1 MHAGVTGRR
10 QLRSLPLQQRPH
22 VSPAVL
28 SIPDL
33 EIGPSGA
40 TPGVWPPGAVMQ
52 RWLDSEGRL
61 VATGGRLR
69 GRWWMH
75 WRGLA
80 TFWFSEAGA
89 VHAEAARGAG
99 ERDLRDIYV
108 RGVVPV
114 VMLARG
120 FEGLHAG
127 AIMEPAGVVGLCAN
141 SGTGKSTISL
151 ALAAS
156 GAGHFADDTLM
167 YRIEAGRASAYRLPF
182 PVRVDAAARVALGEG
197 ASLAAAPPALPA
209 EAPIHRIYHLVRD
222 AKLEPGRPEFVDVPP
237 SRRFEVLLTHAHPF
251 DLGDEDRRRSF
262 IESLMTLA
270 RTVDV
275 CECRFAPDLAAL
287 RLLAES
293 IRGHAAKV

>member
-1 MHAGVTGRR
+1 M
-10 QLRSLPLQQRPH
+10 P
-22 VSPAVL
+22 PAVL

-33 EIGPSGA
+33 DIAPHGA

-69 GRWWMH
+69 GCWWMH

-80 TFWFSEAGA
+80 TFWFEDEGP
-89 VHAEAARGAG
+89 VRAEPARGAI
-99 ERDLRDIYV
+99 ESELRDIFI
-108 RGVVPV
+108 RGVVPTV
-114 VMLARG
+114 LLARG

-127 AIMEPAGVVGLCAN
+127 AIMEPTGVVGLCAT
-141 SGTGKSTISL
+141 SGTGKSTLSL

-167 YRIEAGRASAYRLPF
+167 YRIKDGQPVAHRLPF
-182 PVRVDAAARVALGEG
+182 PVRVDASARAALGEG
-197 ASLAAAPPALPA
+197 ALAADPAAVPS

-222 AKLEPGRPEFVDVPP
+222 EMLDSSRPEFESIPAP
-237 SRRFEVLLTHAHPF
+237 KRFEVLLTHAHPF
-251 DLGDEDRRRSF
+251 DMGDEDRRRSF
-262 IESLMTLA
+262 IENLMTLA
-270 RTVDV
+270 RSVDV

-287 RLLAES
+287 PRLAES

>member
-1 MHAGVTGRR
+1 M
-10 QLRSLPLQQRPH
+10 P
-22 VSPAVL
+22 PAVL
-28 SIPDL
+28 CIPDL
-33 EIGPSGA
+33 DIAPPGA
-40 TPGVWPPGAVMQ
+40 NPGVWPPGAVMQ
-52 RWLDSEGRL
+52 RWLDTEGRL

-69 GRWWMH
+69 GSYWMH

-80 TFWFSEAGA
+80 TFWFTEDGA
-89 VHAEAARGAG
+89 VRAEQAKGAAQS
-99 ERDLRDIYV
+99 DVRDIFV
-108 RGVVPV
+108 RGVVPT

-127 AIMEPAGVVGLCAN
+127 AIMEPAGVVGLCAT

-167 YRIEAGRASAYRLPF
+167 YRVKNGAPVAQRLPF
-182 PVRVDAAARVALGEG
+182 PVRVDASARAALGG
-197 ASLAAAPPALPA
+197 GSALTAAPAAVPS

-222 AKLEPGRPEFVDVPP
+222 EMLNANLPEFVSIPAP
-237 SRRFEVLLTHAHPF
+237 KRFEVLLTHAHPF
-251 DLGDEDRRRSF
+251 DMGDEDRRRSF
-262 IESLMTLA
+262 IENLMTLA
-270 RTVDV
+270 RHVEV

-287 RLLAES
+287 PRLAES